1 MAKLGLAT
9 IIATCLLTVGS
20 SAVPQRAWTP
30 SYMAAKFQER
40 DSQTA
45 CNLPDAAATAL
56 AFEESNY
63 VNGVIA
69 DDPFYSDLPANASTA
84 PPGSLLKSE
93 RISNTSLYELPPTS
107 ALSRIIYQSQDSNGT
122 IVPVSAYV
130 LWPYAPRRN
139 PDGYQVVAWAHGT
152 SGFFPNCAP
161 SHIRNLWQHFL
172 APYMLAAQGYVVV
185 ATDYAGLGVPTDAN
199 NKTIVHKFLNSPS
212 AAEDVYWSV
221 KAARVAF
228 PFLSKNYV
236 VMGHSQ
242 GGGAAWASAQR
253 QAISPAEGYLG
264 AVAISPTTDV
274 VDLSTA
280 AAELVWTAMAP
291 GIAATLPGF
300 KTTDITTPSGQ
311 NILDQLEACGG
322 CSAVADYLVG
332 GITEPPLKDN
342 YQQNPYVKAYNAL
355 ILNGG
360 KKIGGPLFVAHGI
373 ADPLLNFDLTQ
384 AAVTATHKAFPDS
397 QIEFLKLP
405 NVSHVPAL
413 QGSQPTWMGWIAD
426 RFAGVPAGAYNV
438 TGSYHARPVA
448 ALTPELNWFL
458 SLVTDLFQAP

>member
-1 MAKLGLAT
+1 MTKFGLAT
-9 IIATCLLTVGS
+9 IVATCLLTAVS
-20 SAVPQRAWTP
+20 NAVPQRSWTP
-30 SYMAAKFQER
+30 SYMAAKLQER
-40 DSQTA
+40 DSG
-45 CNLPDAAATAL
+45 CSLSDAQAEAL
-56 AFEESNY
+56 AYEQSNY
-63 VNGVIA
+63 VNGVIPG
-69 DDPFYSDLPANASTA
+69 DPFYTDLPANASTA
-84 PPGSLLKSE
+84 PLGSLLKSE
-93 RISNTSLYELPPTS
+93 RTSNTSLYELPPTT
-107 ALSRIIYQSQDSNGT
+107 ALSRFIYQSQDSNGT

-130 LWPYAPRRN
+130 LWPYAPKRN

-152 SGFFPNCAP
+152 SGFGPNCAP
-161 SHIRNLWQHFL
+161 SHIRDLWQHFL
-172 APYMLAAQGYVVV
+172 APYMLAAAGYVVV
-185 ATDYAGLGVPTDAN
+185 ATDYAGLGVPTDGN

-221 KAARVAF
+221 QAARVAF

-242 GGGAAWASAQR
+242 GAGAAWASAQR
-253 QAISPAEGYLG
+253 QAVSPADGYLG

-274 VDLSTA
+274 VDLTTA
-280 AAELVWTAMAP
+280 PAELVWTAMAP

-300 KTTDITTPSGQ
+300 KTTDITTDAGES
-311 NILDQLEACGG
+311 ILAQLSACGG
-322 CSAVADYLVG
+322 CSALADYLVG
-332 GITEPPLKDN
+332 AITENPLQDN
-342 YQQNPYVKAYNAL
+342 YRQNPYVKAYNAL

-360 KKIGGPLFVAHGI
+360 KKIGGPLFVAHGE
-373 ADPLLNFDLTQ
+373 ADPLLNFNLTN

-426 RFAGVPAGAYNV
+426 RFAGVPAGSFNV